1 MIQNVLRSLGG
12 VGLYGVISVCLFFV
26 VFAGALVWSLA
37 QKKTLMRAMSSLPL
51 ENETPDPAATGDKS
65 HE

>member
-12 VGLYGVISVCLFFV
+12 VGLYGVISICLFFT
-26 VFAGALVWSLA
+26 VFGVALLWTLTRKQS
-37 QKKTLMRAMSSLPL
+37 LMRAMSALPL
-51 ENETPDPAATGDKS
+51 QPEEGADATLASDS